1 MVTPKYTTYV
11 TVSFPPMIM
20 DLLMEHCYLT
30 GVSRQDLIR
39 IAVRS
44 LLSEKFDKDVEKVII
59 ERLKTR
65 INEKHTN
72 QDPKLSKV

>member
-59 ERLKTR
+59 ERLKAKTH
-65 INEKHTN
+65 EKN
-72 QDPKLSKV
+72 NNLDPKLH

>member
-1 MVTPKYTTYV
+1 
-11 TVSFPPMIM
+11 MIM

-65 INEKHTN
+65 INEKNTN
-72 QDPKLSKV
+72 QYPKLV

>member
-44 LLSEKFDKDVEKVII
+44 LLSEKYDKDVEKVII
-59 ERLKTR
+59 ERLKT
-65 INEKHTN
+65 NTHEKN
-72 QDPKLSKV
+72 NNLDPKLV

>member
-59 ERLKTR
+59 ERLKNN
-65 INEKHTN
+65 IHEKHTN
-72 QDPKLSKV
+72 QDPKLV